1 MQSVFTQTPRCV
13 SSPGLRTDLEDEANI
28 KPLVCEFLEVMDLLR
43 NLPEASKSPSLFM
56 RRRKAGVEEEQ
67 KQQNGSSIDR
77 PPPDHTTTTTTPT
90 HPIPLKSHT
99 ITTTTTNQPLQ
110 SSQMTKTYVA
120 AAPGDPRK
128 ALQVSST
135 PCSSPSGREELSTP
149 C

>member
-1 MQSVFTQTPRCV
+1 M
-13 SSPGLRTDLEDEANI
+13 E
-28 KPLVCEFLEVMDLLR
+28 
-43 NLPEASKSPSLFM
+43 
-56 RRRKAGVEEEQ
+56 EEEQ
-67 KQQNGSSIDR
+67 QHGSSVDR
-77 PPPDHTTTTTTPT
+77 PPPDQTTTTTTPP
-90 HPIPLKSHT
+90 HPVPLPTLKSHT